1 MYCLPRTHRE
11 PHLCPWQIE
20 PSPGPKQPLPDVVM
34 LDLERPYNPSKVGER
49 GWILGSQSLESYLFL
64 IGGPTLETWPAF
76 LLLDAAREGRTL
88 THPHPHLC
96 CPFRHRLHCTSAIGP
111 GAQLSSPSQTF
122 LPSPSSG
129 PAKEEAGLFWLRLG
143 SLHSRLCAQ
152 IQRGSEC
159 Y

>member
-1 MYCLPRTHRE
+1 MSPISALGRQSPPQAPSSPSQMLSCQSGRARLDPGQPVSRILSI
-11 PHLCPWQIE
+11 PHW
-20 PSPGPKQPLPDVVM
+20 
-34 LDLERPYNPSKVGER
+34 
-49 GWILGSQSLESYLFL
+49 
-64 IGGPTLETWPAF
+64 GPTLETWPAF

-96 CPFRHRLHCTSAIGP
+96 CPSRHRLHCTSAIGP

-122 LPSPSSG
+122 LPGPSSG
-129 PAKEEAGLFWLRLG
+129 PAEEEAGLFWLRLG